1 MSEPL
6 MQFFC
11 WCFDC
16 RSPPGFTCF
25 PSLRC
30 PQCCSCVCCPS
41 SLRVLATCWWR
52 GGMRLE
58 RKKVFH
64 KQHLRTSA
72 KCSPAD
78 TRGFGVSLWLLCLK
92 TLLLLFTTTTTHY
105 HSFRVRKNVWR
116 SKTVTVTQVTGVYL
130 QGPDRVFFSETEVHD
145 CFPTGEICGF

>member
-1 MSEPL
+1 
-6 MQFFC
+6 
-11 WCFDC
+11 
-16 RSPPGFTCF
+16 
-25 PSLRC
+25 
-30 PQCCSCVCCPS
+30 
-41 SLRVLATCWWR
+41 
-52 GGMRLE
+52 MRLE

-105 HSFRVRKNVWR
+105 HSFRVRKNVLR

-130 QGPDRVFFSETEVHD
+130 QGPDIVF
-145 CFPTGEICGF
+145 